1 LKGPISRLDGEIL
14 QHLVDPFDDEAGLLR
29 GAIILA
35 GTSHVPE
42 GAKIQL
48 RLQESLSCFNGKDV
62 GLARSVLLLE
72 RGQEGRG
79 HLYPKE
85 TVHSRGNGFFAQES
99 ANSFDVSNSDLVD
112 EIRFQN
118 LEPPSRSG

>member
-1 LKGPISRLDGEIL
+1 
-14 QHLVDPFDDEAGLLR
+14 LLR

-42 GAKIQL
+42 GAKIEL

-62 GLARSVLLLE
+62 GLARNVLLLQ
-72 RGQEGRG
+72 RGQKGRG

-112 EIRFQN
+112 EIRLQN
-118 LEPPSRSG
+118 MPPSSRSR